1 MSEKNKARQLE
12 ILKYLVTSTVPL
24 EISFF
29 EDKFQKSSRTIR
41 YDINELRTLCEPY
54 GIDVKYLK
62 KQGFFIPVSQKMIC
76 SELLK
81 KMLRIVAFF

>member
-62 KQGFFIPVSQKMIC
+62 NRVF
-76 SELLK
+76 LYRYLK
-81 KMLRIVAFF
+81 K